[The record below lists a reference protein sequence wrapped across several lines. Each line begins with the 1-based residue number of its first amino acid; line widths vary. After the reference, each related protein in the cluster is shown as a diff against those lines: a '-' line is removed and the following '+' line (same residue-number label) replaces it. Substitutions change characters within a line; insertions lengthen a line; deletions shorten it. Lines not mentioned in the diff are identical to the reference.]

1 MAPETLTAAEIMAIP
16 VGEPGRL
23 FSGNIKTLASE
34 FRALAKRWH
43 PDHNAGTPE
52 AAAVFERVVALW
64 EAAERTVASGVW
76 WRPDAVRLATTGG
89 RTFELKYKR
98 RRAFELGEMA
108 IAMRHVAL
116 LVEARHAALFEAGL
130 RRIREIRYP
139 DATIKA
145 ELQKFLPA
153 VEGVYET
160 AGRRIA
166 LLAKP
171 ADVVLLADLI
181 GHAGGALPPK
191 HVAWVVSSLMN
202 LACFFEAS
210 GLTHN
215 ALTTATVFV
224 TPQFHAAYPLAG
236 WWYALPAGSRLEA
249 LPAATFA
256 LLPPAMAAAKRADI
270 RLDLECIRAVGRAA
284 LGDPTGFGLVGR
296 RDLPRPMADFL
307 RLPSSGSAIED
318 YRTWNEVLSDSFGP
332 RRFLELPITS
342 SDVYP

>member
-64 EAAERTVASGVW
+64 EAAERTVAGGVW
-76 WRPDAVRLATTGG
+76 WRPDAVRFATTGG

-139 DATIKA
+139 DAAIKA
-145 ELQKFLPA
+145 ELQKFMPA

-249 LPAATFA
+249 LPEATFA
-256 LLPPAMAAAKRADI
+256 LLPPAHGRREARRHPARSRMHSCHRARGAGRAHRPRPGWAPRPAAADGGFPAAAELGLGDRG
-270 RLDLECIRAVGRAA
+270 LPDLER
-284 LGDPTGFGLVGR
+284 
-296 RDLPRPMADFL
+296 
-307 RLPSSGSAIED
+307 
-318 YRTWNEVLSDSFGP
+318 GP
-332 RRFLELPITS
+332 E
-342 SDVYP
+342 